1 LNKLN
6 GFWVIILSFLL
17 IFSLNISSVKAEQ
30 SYKIDNYLIEL
41 DINNEGDFIITE
53 EIKYNF
59 LKGEFST
66 AYREIPEHGFSSL
79 DFISITGVGTA
90 VLDYNVSEG
99 SELEIDWEYPPSS
112 NQATF
117 RIKYIAKAGLISRD
131 QRNIIDWQAVGTDW
145 EVPIKNAEARITLPN
160 GPQATEFNNGGQPL
174 RSSGREL
181 FFQKQN
187 LEAGDG
193 WRLSFSFSEQV
204 EMPEKISISDYS
216 SWLIGIIIIALL
228 LVIYR
233 IIEAVR
239 IMKRTTQNSELNTEE
254 LAQFNEL
261 SFPEKLILYDYSA
274 AKGPRMLA
282 GLVFYLAKINLVKL
296 KVEVKE
302 KFFGGEKAIL
312 KVASVDNLT
321 ETDKIEDLE
330 RYSSLFDELKG
341 ENKKLQ
347 KVISKSSIW
356 KKIVSNFKDGELLK
370 NWESDFRKD
379 LRKKSLFSA
388 LLLILFSIG
397 FFLDFVI
404 SERIITF
411 LPSVFAGILAV
422 GEFIRYAVIVPLTDT
437 ALKMREK
444 IDEELT
450 QRRDKLEELVETDS
464 LAALELILNNLG
476 WLLVDSKMSG
486 SKFKKY
492 RKKIENNLSIEEAE
506 SLKVPDWLAVEGLE
520 GALEAIEIVEYT
532 MTAVYAAVASTSA
545 TAGAGG
551 GAGGGGGGAG

>member
-1 LNKLN
+1 LKKLN
-6 GFWVIILSFLL
+6 GFWLLILTFLL

-30 SYKIDNYLIEL
+30 SYKIDNYLIEM

-53 EIKYNF
+53 EIEYNF

-66 AYREIPEHGFSSL
+66 AYREIPGRGFSSL
-79 DFISITGVGTA
+79 DFISITGVGTP
-90 VLDYNVSEG
+90 VLDYNVSDG
-99 SELEIDWEYPPSS
+99 AELEIDWEYPPNS

-117 RIKYIAKAGLISRD
+117 RIEYLGKAALISRD
-131 QRNIIDWQAVGTDW
+131 GRNIVDWQAVGTDW
-145 EVPIKNAEARITLPN
+145 NVAIANTELKLNLPERPTDIQFKNDT
-160 GPQATEFNNGGQPL
+160 QPV
-174 RSSGREL
+174 RSSGRNL
-181 FFQKQN
+181 YFQKKN
-187 LEAGDG
+187 IEAGEG
-193 WRLSFSFSEQV
+193 WRLTFDFREQIA
-204 EMPEKISISDYS
+204 MPEKTSLADYF
-216 SWLIGIIIIALL
+216 SWLIVLMIIALL
-228 LVIYR
+228 ILIYR
-233 IIEAVR
+233 IFNSYR
-239 IMKRTTQNSELNTEE
+239 IMNTAAKNSELKAEE
-254 LAQFNEL
+254 LTQFNDL
-261 SFPEKLILYDYSA
+261 NFTEKLLLYDYSA

-296 KVEVKE
+296 KVEVKD

-312 KVASVDNLT
+312 KVSAADNLT
-321 ETDKIEDLE
+321 EKDKVEDLA
-330 RYSSLFDELKG
+330 RYSPLFDELKG

-356 KKIVSNFKDGELLK
+356 KKIISNFKNGELLK
-370 NWESDFRKD
+370 NWESDYRKD
-379 LRKKSLFSA
+379 LRKKSLFTA

-411 LPSVFAGILAV
+411 LPSVFTGILAV
-422 GEFIRYAVIVPLTDT
+422 GEFIRYAVIVPLTDP

-444 IDEELT
+444 IDKELA
-450 QRRDKLEELVETDS
+450 QRRDRLEELVETDS

-476 WLLVDSKMSG
+476 WFLVDSKMSG

-492 RKKIENNLSIEEAE
+492 RKKIENNLSKKEAE
-506 SLKVPDWLAVEGLE
+506 KVELPDWLAVDGLE

-545 TAGAGG
+545 TAAGSA
-551 GAGGGGGGAG
+551 GAGGGGGGAA